1 MNLPNT
7 STNAHGTATTLMY
20 EGTPHT
26 YVVTHS
32 PRPCL
37 RPTALTTT
45 TLEAYTKAK
54 AEALNGAQPSRCL
67 SRCCVARAGVWRYA
81 DPRWVVMP
89 ELGQKRTPV
98 TNPELLRPCCDCSGL
113 VG

>member
-54 AEALNGAQPSRCL
+54 AEALNGSTTLTLPLA
-67 SRCCVARAGVWRYA
+67 
-81 DPRWVVMP
+81 
-89 ELGQKRTPV
+89 
-98 TNPELLRPCCDCSGL
+98 LLRFQSRRLAVCRSSLGGDA
-113 VG
+113 